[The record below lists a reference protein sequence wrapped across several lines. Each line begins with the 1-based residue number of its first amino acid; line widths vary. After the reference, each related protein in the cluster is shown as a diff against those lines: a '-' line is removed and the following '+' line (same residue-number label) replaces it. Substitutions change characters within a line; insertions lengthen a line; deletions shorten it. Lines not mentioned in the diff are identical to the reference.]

1 MIMIFFI
8 FNKIDKNF
16 KLYFTISKI
25 IKIFI
30 VFIIVIHKI
39 LHLIKNY
46 KNALSIEWK
55 DI

>member
-1 MIMIFFI
+1 MIIIFFI
-8 FNKIDKNF
+8 LNR
-16 KLYFTISKI
+16 I
-25 IKIFI
+25 IKIFV